1 MAKKIPVVQ
10 VSDDNVVYL
19 IEEGC
24 KLDAKKKLI
33 EEKLEGIKTELT
45 ALTAGAKYKTP
56 KGKIVTISSSP
67 VYSAIDPSRAKRAL
81 LDKRL
86 GKTFFSCVKVHVT
99 EFIKHVTDSELS
111 ELRKVTGHI
120 RKHSFNK

>member
-1 MAKKIPVVQ
+1 MAKIPVVQ
-10 VSDDNVVYL
+10 VTDDSVVFL

-24 KLDAKKKLI
+24 KLDRRKKAI
-33 EEKLEGIKTELT
+33 EEKLEGIKTEL
-45 ALTAGAKYKTP
+45 AVLTAGAKYKTP

-67 VYSAIDPSRAKRAL
+67 IYTTIEPSKAKRAL

-86 GKTFFSCVKVHVT
+86 GKAFFSCVKVHVT
-99 EFIKHVTDSELS
+99 EFVKHFSLDEMD
-111 ELRKVTGHI
+111 ELRKIDGYQ